1 MAVPYYTRASRTC
14 HQMTYSDYMSGDAV
28 TLAVA
33 PTAPTQ
39 LEEDTRL
46 PITPAE
52 IAVAVDECAT
62 AGTTIASV
70 YGWSENAEQTP
81 SALPSVATAI
91 RHEVSNVLVEYA
103 VGPDC
108 RLGDYLDALDAD
120 PTPDLAQVRVT
131 PDQYGTRGVTRR
143 SRRDVDRFITE
154 LGERGIKPDLLVQ
167 SGRDIQ
173 ELYRLMQ
180 SDTVTDPVVTL
191 RLGSRDG
198 TVATPLVLLG
208 LLDSLPAAA
217 TVLVGASGPNQYPLT
232 SIALFLGASVRVGMG
247 DNRYLHR
254 DQPVE
259 RNRQLVD
266 RALAVIEDS
275 PRTVR
280 DYQATKEL
288 FAGERTRI
296 EAS

>member
-1 MAVPYYTRASRTC
+1 
-14 HQMTYSDYMSGDAV
+14 MTYSDYMNGDEV
-28 TLAVA
+28 TLAVS
-33 PTAPTQ
+33 PTAPTR
-39 LEEDTRL
+39 LEEETRL
-46 PITPAE
+46 PVTPAE
-52 IAVAVDECAT
+52 IAVAVDECAA

-70 YGWSENAEQTP
+70 YGWSKDAEQTP
-81 SALPSVATAI
+81 SALPSVATAV
-91 RHEVSNVLVEYA
+91 RHEVSDILVEYA

-120 PTPDLAQVRVT
+120 TLPDLAQVRVT

-154 LGERGIKPDLLVQ
+154 LRERGIKPNLLVQ

-173 ELYRLMQ
+173 ELFRLVQ

-198 TVATPLVLLG
+198 TVATPLVLFG
-208 LLDSLPAAA
+208 LLDAIPASA

-266 RALAVIEDS
+266 RALAIIEDS

-280 DYQATKEL
+280 DFDATKKL
-288 FAGERTRI
+288 FADERTRI